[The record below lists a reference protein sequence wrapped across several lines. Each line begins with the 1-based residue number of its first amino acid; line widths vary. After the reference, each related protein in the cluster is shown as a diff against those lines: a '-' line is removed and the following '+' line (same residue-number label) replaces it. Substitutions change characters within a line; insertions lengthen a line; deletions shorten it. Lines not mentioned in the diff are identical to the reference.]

1 MLTVDPERV
10 RVEEAR
16 EAGAVHVGHRMWER
30 LGLSEVL
37 QAGGLPERACLLS
50 EAMTLKRLVFPL
62 SEHAMCDWIGRTAL
76 GDMLGAEFSPLNDDA
91 L

>member
-1 MLTVDPERV
+1 MLTVDPQGA

-62 SEHAMCDWIGRTAL
+62 SDGS
-76 GDMLGAEFSPLNDDA
+76 SPFREPRKA
-91 L
+91 R

>member
-30 LGLSEVL
+30 LGLSKVL
-37 QAGGLPERACLLS
+37 AAGLPER
-50 EAMTLKRLVFPL
+50 
-62 SEHAMCDWIGRTAL
+62 GRR
-76 GDMLGAEFSPLNDDA
+76 
-91 L
+91 